1 MRTPAELDYTCR
13 VMSDRQQRISVQ
25 DDLERAIEYLKSIG
39 CSEIFVFGSTAR
51 GDYRED
57 SDLDIAVRGIPAEK
71 FFAVYGELMTRL
83 SRPVD
88 LVDLDLQERFG
99 QQLLAGSDLR
109 RVA

>member
-1 MRTPAELDYTCR
+1 
-13 VMSDRQQRISVQ
+13 MSDSQQRISVQ

-39 CSEIFVFGSTAR
+39 CSEIFVFGSIAR

-57 SDLDIAVRGIPAEK
+57 SDLDIAVRGIPAER

-88 LVDLDLQERFG
+88 LVDLNLQERFG

>member
-1 MRTPAELDYTCR
+1 
-13 VMSDRQQRISVQ
+13 MSQQQEPRPVQ
-25 DDLERAIEYLKSIG
+25 DDLTRAIEYLKSVG
-39 CSEIFVFGSTAR
+39 CKEIFVFGSTAR

-57 SDLDIAVRGIPAEK
+57 SDLDIAVRGLPAER

-99 QQLLAGSDLR
+99 KQLLAGSELR

>member
-1 MRTPAELDYTCR
+1 MSEQHKPTP
-13 VMSDRQQRISVQ
+13 VQ
-25 DDLERAIEYLKSIG
+25 DDLTRAIEYLKSVG
-39 CSEIFVFGSTAR
+39 CKEIFVFGSTAR

-57 SDLDIAVRGIPAEK
+57 SDLDIAVRGLPAER

-99 QQLLAGSDLR
+99 KQLLAGSELR

>member
-1 MRTPAELDYTCR
+1 
-13 VMSDRQQRISVQ
+13 MSDRQQRISVQ

-57 SDLDIAVRGIPAEK
+57 SDLDIAVRGIPVER

>member
-1 MRTPAELDYTCR
+1 MTDAHDPTPVER
-13 VMSDRQQRISVQ
+13 
-25 DDLERAIEYLKSIG
+25 DLERAVAYLKSVG

-51 GDYRED
+51 GDQRED

-71 FFAVYGELMTRL
+71 FFAIYGELMSRV

-99 QQLLAGSDLR
+99 KQLLAGSDLR

>member
-1 MRTPAELDYTCR
+1 
-13 VMSDRQQRISVQ
+13 MSERQQPTPVQ
-25 DDLERAIEYLKSIG
+25 DDLERAIEYLKSVG

-51 GDYRED
+51 GDYGEN
-57 SDLDIAVRGIPAEK
+57 SDLDMAVRGIPADR

-99 QQLLAGSDLR
+99 KQLLAGSDLR

>member
-1 MRTPAELDYTCR
+1 
-13 VMSDRQQRISVQ
+13 MSDRQQRIPVQ

-57 SDLDIAVRGIPAEK
+57 SDLDIAVRGIPAER